1 MSENEIHVVAGPGVF
16 DVDAEMIA
24 KIIHAHCPVSM
35 ASAVSAANCIID
47 YLVEVLSKPEKIQ

>member
-1 MSENEIHVVAGPGVF
+1 MSENEIYVVAGPGVV

-35 ASAVSAANCIID
+35 AKATEAANCIID
-47 YLVEVLSKPEKIQ
+47 YLIEAMSKPAAPQ